1 MQDYTIRLDAFEGP
15 LDLLMHLIE
24 RNKIDI
30 YDIPIA
36 TLTEQ
41 YMEYLAKF
49 KEFNIEVASEFLVMA
64 ATLLQIK
71 SRILLPKVKKIEAEE
86 EEEDPRQE
94 LVDRLLE
101 YRRFKE
107 VSDILDQLAQE
118 QEKMFFRPPAD
129 LPAHYLPPENMEVG
143 LLWEAF
149 LTVLEANEVPQVSL
163 VKREVFSVQ
172 DKMVDIL
179 AMLGKSGG
187 EIRFSE
193 AFSHSGT
200 KSEVITTF
208 LALLELIKVKRIA
221 IRQPQSFAEIYIRA
235 RTGEVS
241 CFMQI

>member
-221 IRQPQSFAEIYIRA
+221 IRQPQSFAEIYIKA
-235 RTGEVS
+235 RTGEV
-241 CFMQI
+241 

>member
-235 RTGEVS
+235 RTGEV
-241 CFMQI
+241 

>member
-187 EIRFSE
+187 EIHFSE

-235 RTGEVS
+235 RTGEV
-241 CFMQI
+241 

>member
-129 LPAHYLPPENMEVG
+129 LPA
-143 LLWEAF
+143 WA
-149 LTVLEANEVPQVSL
+149 
-163 VKREVFSVQ
+163 
-172 DKMVDIL
+172 
-179 AMLGKSGG
+179 
-187 EIRFSE
+187 
-193 AFSHSGT
+193 
-200 KSEVITTF
+200 
-208 LALLELIKVKRIA
+208 
-221 IRQPQSFAEIYIRA
+221 
-235 RTGEVS
+235 TG
-241 CFMQI
+241 

>member
-86 EEEDPRQE
+86 EEADPRQE

-235 RTGEVS
+235 RTGEV
-241 CFMQI
+241 

>member
-1 MQDYTIRLDAFEGP
+1 MQDYTIRLEAFEGP
-15 LDLLMHLIE
+15 MDLLMHLIE

-71 SRILLPKVKKIEAEE
+71 SRILLPKVKKVEAEE

-129 LPAHYLPPENMEVG
+129 LPAHYLPPENMEVS

-149 LTVLEANEVPQVSL
+149 LTVMEANEVPQISL
-163 VKREVFSVQ
+163 VRREAFSVQ

-179 AMLGKSGG
+179 AMLGKHGG
-187 EIRFSE
+187 EIRFTD
-193 AFSHSGT
+193 AFTHSGS

-221 IRQPQSFAEIYIRA
+221 IRQPQSFAEIYIKA
-235 RTGEVS
+235 RTGEV
-241 CFMQI
+241 

>member
-71 SRILLPKVKKIEAEE
+71 SRILLPKVKKVEAEE

-235 RTGEVS
+235 RTGEV
-241 CFMQI
+241 